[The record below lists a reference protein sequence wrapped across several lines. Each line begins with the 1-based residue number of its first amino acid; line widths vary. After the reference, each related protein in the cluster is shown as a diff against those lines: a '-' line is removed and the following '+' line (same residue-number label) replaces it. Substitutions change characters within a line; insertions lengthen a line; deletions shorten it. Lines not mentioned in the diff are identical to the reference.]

1 MLKYIC
7 DRCGAVMEKTDG
19 AMRLAVYKSLT
30 YKADNEEQPKRLDLC
45 PECAETIRFWINIW
59 SSQNDVLPP
68 SPDAPKDDERMTRN
82 GPMTSLA
89 WAAFFAVTANW
100 VLTYFREHGIFPVTG
115 LQEAGARQA
124 RKKDEVPCLPVDERR
139 VQRPLRSRQGA
150 QEAHRKA
157 RRARGGGVTMQ
168 YFIGA
173 VILTNLTGFA
183 ALLLAS
189 PFLVH
194 STSK

>member
-19 AMRLAVYKSLT
+19 AMRLAVYRSLT
-30 YKADNEEQPKRLDLC
+30 YKCDNEEQPKRLDLC

-68 SPDAPKDDERMTRN
+68 SPADAPKDDERMTRN

-100 VLTYFREHGIFPVTG
+100 VLTYFREHDIYPVTG
-115 LQEAGARQA
+115 YKKQGRDKLG
-124 RKKDEVPCLPVDERR
+124 RKTKSLVY
-139 VQRPLRSRQGA
+139 Q
-150 QEAHRKA
+150 
-157 RRARGGGVTMQ
+157 
-168 YFIGA
+168 
-173 VILTNLTGFA
+173 LTNGEFNALCEAVKAHKKRTGKPA
-183 ALLLAS
+183 GHEEEA
-189 PFLVH
+189 
-194 STSK
+194 